1 MILFS
6 NVISY
11 TTIRNDLKS
20 VNSIIN
26 HVVFIITFEILSVDC
41 NYFFLSEMSS
51 SVDGITLIN
60 INRLLNSAETN
71 FVD

>member
-20 VNSIIN
+20 VNCIIN

-41 NYFFLSEMSS
+41 NYFFLSDMPS
-51 SVDGITLIN
+51 
-60 INRLLNSAETN
+60 
-71 FVD
+71 